1 MVANINKCQLGIL
14 IWRVCFIWKLG
25 LFLCLISN
33 NTYYYFPII
42 YNLSSWLALE
52 HGKTQS
58 FLDMT
63 KFLQQSLAI
72 FLQSPVHLSS
82 GVPYSCFLQWH
93 PHSHPNKDG
102 EKSSQKFNFPTT
114 QPCSIF
120 PLIIMRKSGRRGAW
134 INGKEVYQC
143 SVDGSFQANQKRKD
157 TFWLAYCLG
166 FIFSKTQISEQP
178 YHFLYYLE
186 VDIIITTIGQVWV
199 DKKCFKF

>member
-1 MVANINKCQLGIL
+1 MSVGNPNMASLFYLKAWVVSVSHIKYILLFSNHLQLELLIGPGAWKNSELPRYDEVLTTVPGYISAISGSSFIRCSIL
-14 IWRVCFIWKLG
+14 LFPPVISSQSSKQRWR
-25 LFLCLISN
+25 
-33 NTYYYFPII
+33 
-42 YNLSSWLALE
+42 
-52 HGKTQS
+52 
-58 FLDMT
+58 
-63 KFLQQSLAI
+63 
-72 FLQSPVHLSS
+72 
-82 GVPYSCFLQWH
+82 
-93 PHSHPNKDG
+93 
-102 EKSSQKFNFPTT
+102 KSSQKFNFPTT

-143 SVDGSFQANQKRKD
+143 SVDGSFQASQKRKD